1 MRPFT
6 YKEYLI
12 VQSVYDEMMH
22 VQETLRA
29 DSPEEDWDRYD
40 NLQHLYRYELHHLI
54 VESS

>member
-12 VQSVYDEMMH
+12 VQLVFEEMMDA
-22 VQETLRA
+22 QKTLRA
-29 DSPEEDWDRYD
+29 DSPEEEWERYD

-54 VESS
+54 EESS